1 MTVTVT
7 VDLVGHGIDIDR
19 IHVLDRALALALGVK
34 DPIPKIVIDQ
44 VDVVENAAIIRME
57 RPAVV
62 EAKVQVERNQVDRN
76 QQPR

>member
-19 IHVLDRALALALGVK
+19 IHVLDRALALGVK

-62 EAKVQVERNQVDRN
+62 EAKVLVERNQVDRN
-76 QQPR
+76 QQPG